1 VRTALLVL
9 VLGLV
14 LVLCAACRVYDPVDE
29 IPHREFATTQAAVA
43 ALLDDIGHPRVYA
56 VGEYHPTRDLVGPA
70 TPIARFTRDILGLLE
85 PRARHMVI
93 EAWLDTRC
101 AEPQRDVDQLV
112 RAGSDRHIATH
123 GLPVTCIEHSAMLD
137 NRGHIDVL
145 RLLELLT
152 EKLHDTTRALVDD
165 DLDVIVYGGA
175 LHNDLYPHWPL
186 EQLSYAQPL
195 AVELGGGGVVEIDL
209 VVPEIVAP
217 MASIRYEPWFPLLA
231 RAAPDRTTLWQR
243 GPASYVLILPA
254 LTEAIA
260 QIARPVPEDD

>member
-1 VRTALLVL
+1 MRTALLA
-9 VLGLV
+9 
-14 LVLCAACRVYDPVDE
+14 LCAAACRVYDPVDE
-29 IPHREFATTQAAVA
+29 VPHREFATTQAAVA
-43 ALLDDIGHPRVYA
+43 ALLADVGHPRVYA
-56 VGEYHPTRDLVGPA
+56 VGEYHPTRDLAGPA
-70 TPIARFTRDILGLLE
+70 TPIARFTADILDLLE

-101 AEPQRDVDQLV
+101 AEPQRDIDQLV
-112 RAGSDRHIATH
+112 RAGSDHHIATH

-137 NRGHIDVL
+137 SSGHIDVL

-165 DLDVIVYGGA
+165 GLDVIVYGGA

-186 EQLSYAQPL
+186 EELSYAQPL
-195 AVELGGGGVVEIDL
+195 AAELGGGVVEIDL

-231 RAAPDRTTLWQR
+231 RAAPHRTTLWQR
-243 GPASYVLILPA
+243 GPSSYVLILPA
-254 LTEAIA
+254 LSEAVA
-260 QIARPVPEDD
+260 QVARPIPDDD